1 MGCATDLDE
10 PGASVDP
17 ETLWSDRRH
26 QQRGRPP
33 AHTRE
38 AVVARAVGIADEE
51 GLSAVTMRRVATALG
66 TGTMSLYTYV
76 SERDA
81 LLELM
86 IDAVTG
92 EQQLPSAT
100 GDWRADLAT
109 FARAQRTLMR
119 RHPWLPAALASRRT
133 LGPNSLRVLDH
144 VLALM
149 APSGLAARERL
160 EGFALV
166 SGFVASH
173 VGYEVAQ
180 LTVGVGGGG
189 DGGAGVEEKAKQF
202 AEANARYMA
211 RAVASGAY
219 PHLAEAMDGAGEA
232 ETELGAEADV
242 TFERL
247 LARVIRGL
255 V

>member
-1 MGCATDLDE
+1 M
-10 PGASVDP
+10 DP
-17 ETLWSDRRH
+17 ETLWSARPDRRH
-26 QQRGRPP
+26 QRGRPP

-92 EQQLPSAT
+92 EQELPPAT
-100 GDWRADLAT
+100 GDWRADLSA
-109 FARAQRTLMR
+109 FARAQRALMR
-119 RHPWLPAALASRRT
+119 RHPWLPAALTGRRT
-133 LGPNSLRVLDH
+133 LGPNTLKALDH
-144 VLALM
+144 ALGLLA
-149 APSGLAARERL
+149 PTGLSPQARL
-160 EGFALV
+160 ESFALV

-180 LTVGVGGGG
+180 QAP
-189 DGGAGVEEKAKQF
+189 GGADTAGSAEKAKQF
-202 AEANARYMA
+202 AESNARYMA
-211 RAVASGAY
+211 KTVASGAY
-219 PHLAEAMDGAGEA
+219 PHLAEAMAASGEPIP
-232 ETELGAEADV
+232 EPDV

-247 LARVIRGL
+247 LARVINGL
-255 V
+255 M

>member
-1 MGCATDLDE
+1 M
-10 PGASVDP
+10 DP

-26 QQRGRPP
+26 QRGRPP

-38 AVVARAVGIADEE
+38 AVVAEAVGVADTE

-66 TGTMSLYTYV
+66 SGTMSLYTYV

-86 IDAVTG
+86 VDAVTG
-92 EQQLPSAT
+92 EQDLPPAT
-100 GDWRADLAT
+100 GDWRADLAA
-109 FARAQRTLMR
+109 FARGQRALMR
-119 RHPWLPAALASRRT
+119 RHPWLPVALTGRRT
-133 LGPNSLRVLDH
+133 LGPNTLKALDH
-144 VLALM
+144 ALALL
-149 APSGLAARERL
+149 APTGLPPQSRL
-160 EGFALV
+160 EAFALV

-180 LTVGVGGGG
+180 EQALGRAE
-189 DGGAGVEEKAKQF
+189 DAKEF
-202 AEANARYMA
+202 AESNARYMT

-219 PHLAEAMDGAGEA
+219 PHLAEAMAASGAGPAPEPDA
-232 ETELGAEADV
+232 

-247 LARVIRGL
+247 LARVINGL
-255 V
+255 T